1 MAVDYKIRHMKTHI
15 MTTDPLRYAS
25 NIFYSLYD
33 RQDVNYTVYMKA
45 NGDITDIPS
54 EGTETQITVS
64 TRIPHKDIHGNIQIE
79 TDGRLPSNL
88 EIKQAIEKKH
98 EA

>member
-45 NGDITDIPS
+45 NGDITTIPS

-64 TRIPHKDIHGNIQIE
+64 GRVVHEDDTIQIE

-88 EIKQAIEKKH
+88 EIKQAIETKY